1 MRTGRGID
9 LEVKRDGEINQTLFY
24 YLKETKMKTNNK
36 KLGLQVYV
44 NETVENKLASI
55 QSELKDKGQDRSIS
69 SIIQEFIFDGLRQ
82 RGLI

>member
-1 MRTGRGID
+1 M
-9 LEVKRDGEINQTLFY
+9 KRDGEINQTLFY